1 MRELLLQK
9 GADIQERDFFKEP
22 FTEAELRQLSASVGI
37 GQMLA
42 VRSPSFKKLGLDER
56 ELSESEIL
64 NLMLREPRL
73 VRRPM
78 VKVGDQLVVGGN
90 LSAVEAALSGAV

>member
-22 FTEAELRQLSASVGI
+22 FTEAELRQLSASVGV

-42 VRSPSFKKLGLDER
+42 VRSPSFKKLGLDEKA
-56 ELSESEIL
+56 LSESEML

-78 VKVGDQLVVGGN
+78 VKVGDQLVVGGS
-90 LSAVEAALSGAV
+90 LSAVEAALSGAD